1 MLLSRIYKI
10 SRIDFKYVHMEALQL
25 LYCQK
30 VCVKILKVKLE
41 TLQRIIRMGFLS
53 SLSAEHEEQ
62 LEVNDEHECSQNEDK
77 LTNAFKYCN
86 NLLQAEGCFNKNI
99 FYRNKFH
106 CRGISNL

>member
-41 TLQRIIRMGFLS
+41 TLQRIIRNIEGITETIRKRRLQFFG
-53 SLSAEHEEQ
+53 HIYRT
-62 LEVNDEHECSQNEDK
+62 DESR
-77 LTNAFKYCN
+77 LTKR
-86 NLLQAEGCFNKNI
+86 I
-99 FYRNKFH
+99 FM
-106 CRGISNL
+106 